1 MGSLVTCSLCKLM
14 MRPLR
19 VRHQIYFLCDA
30 CQGIG
35 VSFSVLKSYL
45 NVKLSRKIWAESEPE
60 PGSQFS
66 CPCCQKPMKKNP
78 EFGQPG
84 YRVCTSCRFLFFTAQ
99 EKAALPVDFQRQT
112 CHGLATA
119 LNKQERMEF
128 AMAMSDIDAKKSS
141 LPMGVVHPE
150 DILWGE
156 LGLPLNRGVGSEA
169 PLTRINQ
176 LIAGLI
182 VILSVLNISMPD
194 IALSYKYF
202 GFDTADWFHNG
213 GLSLLTG
220 AFAHA
225 SLLHMAVNL
234 FFLSRFSFKV
244 ETWLGR
250 FQYLVMLV
258 IAEII
263 GKIFL
268 MASCSEQIYVGS
280 GAMISALTTV
290 FAMKG
295 GLGKISLYSR
305 LLRKNFAISVL
316 GLIPLVPLLN
326 QIGIEVFVLSD
337 EMSSMNW
344 WPFAGGVLTGF
355 IFWAMNHDREE
366 SPDQTVFIDSKI

>member
-1 MGSLVTCSLCKLM
+1 MGSFVTCSLCKLK

-35 VSFSVLKSYL
+35 VSFPVLKSYL
-45 NVKLSRKIWAESEPE
+45 GVKFSRRIWAESVPGPE
-60 PGSQFS
+60 SHFS

-78 EFGQPG
+78 ETGQPG
-84 YRVCTSCRFLFFTAQ
+84 YRICTSCRFLFFTSQ
-99 EKAALPVDFQRQT
+99 EKEALPADFQRQT
-112 CHGLATA
+112 SHGLATA
-119 LNKQERMEF
+119 LNKQERMDF

-141 LPMGVVHPE
+141 PEMGVLHPE
-150 DILWGE
+150 DVLWGE
-156 LGLPLNRGVGSEA
+156 LGLPLNRGIGSDT

-182 VILSVLNISMPD
+182 IILSVLNISMPD

-202 GFDTADWFHNG
+202 GIDTADWFHNG

-250 FQYLVMLV
+250 CQYLVMLA
-258 IAEII
+258 IAEIV

-268 MASCSEQIYVGS
+268 MASGSEQIYVGS

-290 FAMKG
+290 FAMNG
-295 GLGKISLYSR
+295 GYRKISLYSR
-305 LLRKNFAISVL
+305 LLRKNFAVSVF
-316 GLIPLVPLLN
+316 GLIPLVPILN
-326 QIGIEVFVLSD
+326 QMGTEVFVFSD
-337 EMSSMNW
+337 EMSSMSW
-344 WPFAGGVLTGF
+344 WPFAGGILTGF
-355 IFWAMNHDREE
+355 IFWAMNHVREE
-366 SPDQTVFIDSKI
+366 SPDQTVIIDTKI

>member
-1 MGSLVTCSLCKLM
+1 M
-14 MRPLR
+14 
-19 VRHQIYFLCDA
+19 YFLCDA

-35 VSFSVLKSYL
+35 VSFPVLKSYL
-45 NVKLSRKIWAESEPE
+45 DVKFSRKIWAESVPDL
-60 PGSQFS
+60 GSQFS
-66 CPCCQKPMKKNP
+66 CPCCQKPMKKNSEIGP
-78 EFGQPG
+78 AR
-84 YRVCTSCRFLFFTAQ
+84 YRICTSCRFLFFTAQ
-99 EKAALPVDFQRQT
+99 EKAALPADFQRQT

-119 LNKQERMEF
+119 LNKQERMDF
-128 AMAMSDIDAKKSS
+128 AMAMSDIEAKKFSQN
-141 LPMGVVHPE
+141 MGGAHPE

-156 LGLPLNRGVGSEA
+156 LGLPLNRAIGNEA

-176 LIAGLI
+176 LFAGLI
-182 VILSVLNISMPD
+182 VLLSVLNISMSD
-194 IALSYKYF
+194 IDLSYKYF

-250 FQYLVMLV
+250 CQYLMMLV

-268 MASCSEQIYVGS
+268 MASGSEQIYVGS
-280 GAMISALTTV
+280 GAMISALMTV
-290 FAMKG
+290 FAMIG
-295 GLGKISLYSR
+295 GLRKISLCSR

-326 QIGIEVFVLSD
+326 QMGIEVFVLSD
-337 EMSSMNW
+337 KMSSMNW

-355 IFWAMNHDREE
+355 IFWVKNHVREE
-366 SPDQTVFIDSKI
+366 SPDQTVIIDTKI